1 MRNLITISKN
11 GQTSGNIYLDRNV
24 SDLIKFIACIMVALS
39 HYGGYYLVTISSQ
52 NIFWKVVAANFGYIG
67 VASFFFLSGYGLA
80 KSDQNS
86 NRTFAS
92 FLKRRISKVY
102 IPAVLVSAIWLI
114 FNLLLFGYANPNNLL
129 CNQKYLLGVL
139 WLFNDEVMWFV
150 RTILFLYL
158 CFYIYTHISKLLVES
173 RAFILLLLLAV
184 LSTSLVA
191 YLNLGDPISVPLFWV
206 GIFIVRFPSYLKNCL
221 RLKWVFWIIIV
232 SIVAI
237 YYFIVPNNRILHGT
251 INYVV
256 IYVLIVVLSN
266 WNISITKLPGWIGSY
281 SYDLY
286 LVHYKVHLLLVLFL
300 GVDKFIYFL
309 CGTFFASALFN
320 RFRKLLHL

>member
-1 MRNLITISKN
+1 MRNLILISKN
-11 GQTSGNIYLDRNV
+11 DLTQGNIYLDRNV

-39 HYGGYYLVTISSQ
+39 HYGGYFLVTINSQ
-52 NIFWKVVAANFGYIG
+52 NLFWKLVAANFGYAG
-67 VASFFFLSGYGLA
+67 VALFFFLSGYGLA
-80 KSDQNS
+80 KSDQKS
-86 NRTFAS
+86 NRTFTS
-92 FLKRRISKVY
+92 FFKRRISKVY

-191 YLNLGDPISVPLFWV
+191 YLDLGDPINVPLYWV
-206 GIFIVRFPSYLKNCL
+206 GIFLVKYPRYYRWCL
-221 RLKWVFWIIIV
+221 RLKWVFWIILLVFI
-232 SIVAI
+232 I
-237 YYFIVPNNRILHGT
+237 YFFWEKNNRILHGI
-251 INYVV
+251 INYT
-256 IYVLIVVLSN
+256 IICLLILLFTYYRICVN
-266 WNISITKLPGWIGSY
+266 KLPSWIGKFSY
-281 SYDLY
+281 NLY
-286 LVHYKVHLLLVLFL
+286 LVHYKVHLLLVYFI
-300 GVDKFIYFL
+300 GVDKFAYFL
-309 CGTFFASALFN
+309 LGTLSATYLFGG
-320 RFRKLLHL
+320 FRKLLHI